1 MLGIINK
8 VNTLRLLLVEDDL
21 ILRDG
26 LERSF
31 SKSGYAVDVM
41 VDGDSAN
48 KLLSYQDYDVI
59 VLDLGLPK
67 MDGYEVLKRLRSRG
81 NKTPVLILT
90 ALEDTQNRVK
100 GLDLG
105 ADDYLAKPFDLAEL
119 EARVRALIRRG
130 VSGGGAKISFGDLVL
145 DTTSR
150 QCLYQDTLLALSQ
163 REVALLELLMLK
175 ATKVVSKAK
184 ILEHLCS
191 WNEDMSENAIEVTVS
206 RLRKKLNVLGI
217 EIRTIRG
224 LGYLLAKLEIISG
237 KDIE

>member
-1 MLGIINK
+1 M
-8 VNTLRLLLVEDDL
+8 RLLLVEDDL
-21 ILRDG
+21 ILQDG

-31 SKSGYAVDVM
+31 TKSGYAVDVM
-41 VDGDSAN
+41 TDGDSAN
-48 KLLSYQDYDVI
+48 KLLSYQEYDVI

-67 MDGYEVLKRLRSRG
+67 LDGYEVLKRLRSRG
-81 NKTPVLILT
+81 NTTPVLILT

-130 VSGGGAKISFGDLVL
+130 ISGGSAKISFGDLVKNAP
-145 DTTSR
+145 
-150 QCLYQDTLLALSQ
+150 LALSQ
-163 REVALLELLMLK
+163 REVALLELFILK
-175 ATKVVSKAK
+175 ASKVVSKAK
-184 ILEHLCS
+184 ILEHLCT
-191 WNEDMSENAIEVTVS
+191 WNQDMSENAIEVNVS

-224 LGYLLAKLEIISG
+224 LGYLLAKLESPTE
-237 KDIE
+237 IET

>member
-1 MLGIINK
+1 M
-8 VNTLRLLLVEDDL
+8 RLLLVEDDL
-21 ILRDG
+21 ILKDG
-26 LERSF
+26 LERAF

-41 VDGDSAN
+41 TDGESAN
-48 KLLSYQDYDVI
+48 QVLGYQDYDVI

-67 MDGYEVLKRLRSRG
+67 LNGFEVLKRLRARG
-81 NKTPVLILT
+81 NNTPVLILT

-105 ADDYLAKPFDLAEL
+105 ADDYLAKPFELAEL

-130 VSGGGAKISFGDLVL
+130 VSGGSAKISFGDLVF

-150 QCLYQDTLLALSQ
+150 QCMVNEVVLSLSA

-184 ILEHLCS
+184 ILEHLYT
-191 WNEDMSENAIEVTVS
+191 WNEEMSENAVEVSVS
-206 RLRKKLNVLGI
+206 RLRKKLNVFGV

-224 LGYLLAKLEIISG
+224 LGYLLAKFEA
-237 KDIE
+237 

>member
-1 MLGIINK
+1 
-8 VNTLRLLLVEDDL
+8 VRLLLVEDDL
-21 ILRDG
+21 ILKDG

-31 SKSGYAVDVM
+31 TKSGYAVDVM
-41 VDGDSAN
+41 TDGDSAN
-48 KLLSYQDYDVI
+48 KLLTYQEYDVI

-67 MDGYEVLKRLRSRG
+67 LDGFEVLKRLRARG
-81 NKTPVLILT
+81 NNTPVLILT

-105 ADDYLAKPFDLAEL
+105 ADDYLAKPFELAEL

-145 DTTSR
+145 DTSSR
-150 QCLYQDTLLALSQ
+150 QCWFKEAPLALSP

-175 ATKVVSKAK
+175 ATKVVSKTK

-191 WNEDMSENAIEVTVS
+191 WDEDMSENAVEVNVS

-224 LGYLLAKLEIISG
+224 LGYLLAKLDLPS
-237 KDIE
+237 

>member
-1 MLGIINK
+1 M
-8 VNTLRLLLVEDDL
+8 RLLLVEDDL
-21 ILRDG
+21 ILKDG
-26 LERSF
+26 LERAF

-41 VDGDSAN
+41 CDGDSAN
-48 KLLSYQDYDVI
+48 KLLSYQEYDVI

-67 MDGYEVLKRLRSRG
+67 LDGFEVLKRLRARG

-105 ADDYLAKPFDLAEL
+105 ADDYLAKPFELAEL

-130 VSGGGAKISFGDLVL
+130 VSGGSAKVSFGDLVF
-145 DTTSR
+145 DTTNR
-150 QCLYQDTLLALSQ
+150 QCSFNKLPLSLSQ
-163 REVALLELLMLK
+163 RELALLELLMLK

-191 WNEDMSENAIEVTVS
+191 WDKSMSENAIEVNVS
-206 RLRKKLNVLGI
+206 RLRKKLNVFGI

-224 LGYLLAKLEIISG
+224 LGYLLAKLEN
-237 KDIE
+237 EV

>member
-1 MLGIINK
+1 M
-8 VNTLRLLLVEDDL
+8 RLLLVEDDF
-21 ILRDG
+21 ILKDG

-31 SKSGYAVDVM
+31 TKLGYAVDVVM
-41 VDGDSAN
+41 DGERAN
-48 KLLSYQDYDVI
+48 QLLTYQEYDVI

-67 MDGYEVLKRLRSRG
+67 LDGFEVLKRLRARG
-81 NKTPVLILT
+81 NTTPVLILT

-105 ADDYLAKPFDLAEL
+105 ADDYLAKPFELAEL

-130 VSGGGAKISFGDLVL
+130 VSGGSAKISFGDLVF
-145 DTTSR
+145 DTSSR
-150 QCLYQDTLLALSQ
+150 QCSVKDVALSLSA
-163 REVALLELLMLK
+163 REIALLELLMLK

-191 WNEDMSENAIEVTVS
+191 WNEEMSENAVEVNVS
-206 RLRKKLNVLGI
+206 RLRKKLNVFGV

-224 LGYLLAKLEIISG
+224 LGYVLAKLE
-237 KDIE
+237 KQD

>member
-1 MLGIINK
+1 M
-8 VNTLRLLLVEDDL
+8 RLLLVEDDL
-21 ILRDG
+21 ILKDG

-31 SKSGYAVDVM
+31 TKSGYAVDVM
-41 VDGDSAN
+41 ADGDSADQ
-48 KLLSYQDYDVI
+48 LLAYQEYDVI

-67 MDGYEVLKRLRSRG
+67 LNGFEVLKRLRSRG
-81 NKTPVLILT
+81 NNTPVLILT
-90 ALEDTQNRVK
+90 ALEDTKSRVK

-130 VSGGGAKISFGDLVL
+130 VSGGSAKISFGDLVF
-145 DTTSR
+145 DTTNR
-150 QCLYQDTLLALSQ
+150 QCYVNDVALSLSA

-191 WNEDMSENAIEVTVS
+191 WDEEMSENAVEVNVS
-206 RLRKKLNVLGI
+206 RLRKKLNVFGI

-224 LGYLLAKLEIISG
+224 LGYLLAKLETIS
-237 KDIE
+237 

>member
-1 MLGIINK
+1 MRFK
-8 VNTLRLLLVEDDL
+8 LRLLLVEDDL
-21 ILRDG
+21 ILKDG

-31 SKSGYAVDVM
+31 TKSGYAVDVIS
-41 VDGDSAN
+41 DGDDAN
-48 KLLSYQDYDVI
+48 KLLTYQEYDVI

-67 MDGYEVLKRLRSRG
+67 LNGFEVLKRLRARG
-81 NKTPVLILT
+81 SNTPVLILT

-105 ADDYLAKPFDLAEL
+105 ADDYLTKPFELAEL
-119 EARVRALIRRG
+119 EARIRALVRRG
-130 VSGGGAKISFGDLVL
+130 ISGGSAKISFGDLVF
-145 DTTSR
+145 DTTNR
-150 QCLYQDTLLALSQ
+150 QCLVADVVLSLSA

-191 WNEDMSENAIEVTVS
+191 WDEEISENAVEVIVS
-206 RLRKKLNVLGI
+206 RLRKKLNIFNI

-224 LGYLLAKLEIISG
+224 LGYLLARLEIPA
-237 KDIE
+237 

>member
-1 MLGIINK
+1 M
-8 VNTLRLLLVEDDL
+8 RLLLVEDDL
-21 ILRDG
+21 ILKDG

-31 SKSGYAVDVM
+31 TKSGYAVDVM
-41 VDGDSAN
+41 TDGERAN
-48 KLLSYQDYDVI
+48 QVLTYQDYDAI

-67 MDGYEVLKRLRSRG
+67 LDGFEVLKQLRARG

-90 ALEDTQNRVK
+90 ALEDIQNRVK

-105 ADDYLAKPFDLAEL
+105 ADDYLAKPFELAEL
-119 EARVRALIRRG
+119 EARIRALIRRG
-130 VSGGGAKISFGDLVL
+130 VSGGGAKITFGDLVF

-150 QCLYQDTLLALSQ
+150 QCLVDEVTLSLSA

-191 WNEDMSENAIEVTVS
+191 WDEEMSENAVEVNVS
-206 RLRKKLNVLGI
+206 RLRKKLNVFGV

-224 LGYLLAKLEIISG
+224 LGYLLAKLD
-237 KDIE
+237 K

>member
-1 MLGIINK
+1 M
-8 VNTLRLLLVEDDL
+8 RLLLVEDDL
-21 ILRDG
+21 ILKDG

-31 SKSGYAVDVM
+31 TKSGYAVDVM
-41 VDGDSAN
+41 ADGDSADQ
-48 KLLSYQDYDVI
+48 LLSYQEYDVI

-67 MDGYEVLKRLRSRG
+67 LNGFEVLKRLRSRG
-81 NKTPVLILT
+81 NNTPVLILT
-90 ALEDTQNRVK
+90 ALEDTKNRVK

-130 VSGGGAKISFGDLVL
+130 VSGGSAKISFGDLVF
-145 DTTSR
+145 DTTNR
-150 QCLYQDTLLALSQ
+150 QCFVNDIALSLSA

-191 WNEDMSENAIEVTVS
+191 WDEEMSENAVEVNVS
-206 RLRKKLNVLGI
+206 RLRKKLNVFGI

-224 LGYLLAKLEIISG
+224 LGYLLAKLETIS
-237 KDIE
+237 

>member
-1 MLGIINK
+1 M
-8 VNTLRLLLVEDDL
+8 RLLLVEDDL
-21 ILRDG
+21 ILKDG

-31 SKSGYAVDVM
+31 TKSGYAVDVM
-41 VDGDSAN
+41 ADGDSADQ
-48 KLLSYQDYDVI
+48 LLTYQEYDVI

-67 MDGYEVLKRLRSRG
+67 LSGFEVLKRLRSRG
-81 NKTPVLILT
+81 NNTPVLILT
-90 ALEDTQNRVK
+90 ALEDTKNRVK

-130 VSGGGAKISFGDLVL
+130 VSGGSAKISFGDLVF
-145 DTTSR
+145 DTTNR
-150 QCLYQDTLLALSQ
+150 QCFVNDAALSLSA

-191 WNEDMSENAIEVTVS
+191 WDEEMSENAVEVNVS
-206 RLRKKLNVLGI
+206 RLRKKLNVFGI

-224 LGYLLAKLEIISG
+224 LGYLLAKLETIN
-237 KDIE
+237 

>member
-1 MLGIINK
+1 M
-8 VNTLRLLLVEDDL
+8 RLLLVEDDL
-21 ILRDG
+21 ILKDG
-26 LERSF
+26 LERAF

-41 VDGDSAN
+41 TDGESAN
-48 KLLSYQDYDVI
+48 QVLGYQDYDVI

-67 MDGYEVLKRLRSRG
+67 LNGFEVLKRLRARG
-81 NKTPVLILT
+81 NNTPVLILT

-105 ADDYLAKPFDLAEL
+105 ADDYLAKPFELAEL

-130 VSGGGAKISFGDLVL
+130 VSGGSAKISFGDLVF

-150 QCLYQDTLLALSQ
+150 QCMVNEVVLSLSA

-184 ILEHLCS
+184 ILEHLYT
-191 WNEDMSENAIEVTVS
+191 WNEEMSENAVEVSVS
-206 RLRKKLNVLGI
+206 RLRKKLNVFGV

-224 LGYLLAKLEIISG
+224 LGYLLANFEA
-237 KDIE
+237 

>member
-1 MLGIINK
+1 M
-8 VNTLRLLLVEDDL
+8 RLLLVEDDL
-21 ILRDG
+21 ILKDG

-31 SKSGYAVDVM
+31 TKSGYAVDVM
-41 VDGDSAN
+41 TDGERAN
-48 KLLSYQDYDVI
+48 QLLTYQEYDVI

-67 MDGYEVLKRLRSRG
+67 LDGFEVLKQLRGRG

-105 ADDYLAKPFDLAEL
+105 ADDYLAKPFELAEL
-119 EARVRALIRRG
+119 EARIRALIRRG
-130 VSGGGAKISFGDLVL
+130 VSGGGAKISFGGLVF

-150 QCLYQDTLLALSQ
+150 QCLVDDVTLSLSA

-191 WNEDMSENAIEVTVS
+191 WDEEMSENAVEVNVS
-206 RLRKKLNVLGI
+206 RLRKKLNVFGV

-224 LGYLLAKLEIISG
+224 LGYLLAELE
-237 KDIE
+237 K

>member
-1 MLGIINK
+1 M
-8 VNTLRLLLVEDDL
+8 RLLLVEDDL
-21 ILRDG
+21 ILKDG

-31 SKSGYAVDVM
+31 TKLGYAVDVM
-41 VDGDSAN
+41 MDGESAN
-48 KLLSYQDYDVI
+48 QLLTYQEYDVI

-67 MDGYEVLKRLRSRG
+67 LNGFEVLKRLRSRG
-81 NKTPVLILT
+81 NTTPVLILT
-90 ALEDTQNRVK
+90 ALEDTQSRVK

-105 ADDYLAKPFDLAEL
+105 ADDYLAKPFELAEL

-130 VSGGGAKISFGDLVL
+130 ISGGSAKISFGDLIF

-150 QCLYQDTLLALSQ
+150 QCMVNEVALSLSA
-163 REVALLELLMLK
+163 REIALLELLMLK

-191 WNEDMSENAIEVTVS
+191 WDEEMSDNAVEVNVS
-206 RLRKKLNVLGI
+206 RLRKKLNVFGI

-224 LGYLLAKLEIISG
+224 LGYLLAKLEVTNQV
-237 KDIE
+237 

>member
-1 MLGIINK
+1 M
-8 VNTLRLLLVEDDL
+8 RLLLVEDDL
-21 ILRDG
+21 ILKDG

-31 SKSGYAVDVM
+31 TKSGYAVDVM
-41 VDGDSAN
+41 ADGDSADQ
-48 KLLSYQDYDVI
+48 LLSYQEYDVI

-67 MDGYEVLKRLRSRG
+67 LNGFEVLKRLRSRG
-81 NKTPVLILT
+81 NNTPVLILT
-90 ALEDTQNRVK
+90 ALEDTKNRVK

-130 VSGGGAKISFGDLVL
+130 VSGGSAKISFGDLVF
-145 DTTSR
+145 DTTNR
-150 QCLYQDTLLALSQ
+150 QCFVNDVALSLSA

-191 WNEDMSENAIEVTVS
+191 WDEEMSENAVEVNVS
-206 RLRKKLNVLGI
+206 RLRKKLNMFGI

-224 LGYLLAKLEIISG
+224 LGYLLAKLETIS
-237 KDIE
+237 

>member
-1 MLGIINK
+1 M
-8 VNTLRLLLVEDDL
+8 RLLLVEDDL
-21 ILRDG
+21 ILKDG

-31 SKSGYAVDVM
+31 TKSGYAVDVM
-41 VDGDSAN
+41 ADGDSADQ
-48 KLLSYQDYDVI
+48 LLAYQEYDVI

-67 MDGYEVLKRLRSRG
+67 LNGFEVLKRLRSRG
-81 NKTPVLILT
+81 NNTPVLILT
-90 ALEDTQNRVK
+90 ALEDTKNRVK

-130 VSGGGAKISFGDLVL
+130 VSGGSAKISFGDLVF
-145 DTTSR
+145 DTTNR
-150 QCLYQDTLLALSQ
+150 QCYVNDIALSLSA

-191 WNEDMSENAIEVTVS
+191 WDEEMSENAVEVNVS
-206 RLRKKLNVLGI
+206 RLRKKLNVFGI

-224 LGYLLAKLEIISG
+224 LGYLLAKLETIS
-237 KDIE
+237 

>member
-1 MLGIINK
+1 M
-8 VNTLRLLLVEDDL
+8 RLLLVEDDL
-21 ILRDG
+21 ILKDG

-31 SKSGYAVDVM
+31 TKLGYAVDVM
-41 VDGDSAN
+41 MDGESAN
-48 KLLSYQDYDVI
+48 QLLTYQEYDVI

-67 MDGYEVLKRLRSRG
+67 LNGFEVLKRLRSRG
-81 NKTPVLILT
+81 NTTPVLILT
-90 ALEDTQNRVK
+90 ALEDTQSRVK

-105 ADDYLAKPFDLAEL
+105 ADDYLTKPFELAEL

-130 VSGGGAKISFGDLVL
+130 ISGGSAKISFGDLTF

-150 QCLYQDTLLALSQ
+150 QCMVNEVALSLSA
-163 REVALLELLMLK
+163 REIALLELLMLK

-191 WNEDMSENAIEVTVS
+191 WDEEMSDNAVEVNVS
-206 RLRKKLNVLGI
+206 RLRKKLNVFGI

-224 LGYLLAKLEIISG
+224 LGYLLAKLEVT
-237 KDIE
+237 KQV

>member
-1 MLGIINK
+1 M
-8 VNTLRLLLVEDDL
+8 RLLLVEDDL
-21 ILRDG
+21 ILKDG

-31 SKSGYAVDVM
+31 TKSGYAVDVM
-41 VDGDSAN
+41 ADGDSAN
-48 KLLSYQDYDVI
+48 KLLTYQEYDVI

-67 MDGYEVLKRLRSRG
+67 MDGFEVLKRLRARG
-81 NKTPVLILT
+81 NNTPVLILT

-105 ADDYLAKPFDLAEL
+105 ADDYLAKPFELAEL

-145 DTTSR
+145 DTSSR
-150 QCLYQDTLLALSQ
+150 QCWFKEAPLALSP

-175 ATKVVSKAK
+175 ATKVVSKTK

-191 WNEDMSENAIEVTVS
+191 WDEDMSENAVEVNVS
-206 RLRKKLNVLGI
+206 RLRKKLNVFGI

-224 LGYLLAKLEIISG
+224 LGYLLAKLDLPS
-237 KDIE
+237 

>member
-1 MLGIINK
+1 MTDGERANQ
-8 VNTLRLLLVEDDL
+8 LLT
-21 ILRDG
+21 
-26 LERSF
+26 
-31 SKSGYAVDVM
+31 
-41 VDGDSAN
+41 
-48 KLLSYQDYDVI
+48 YQEYDVI

-67 MDGYEVLKRLRSRG
+67 LDGFEILKQLRGRG

-90 ALEDTQNRVK
+90 ALDDTQNRVK

-105 ADDYLAKPFDLAEL
+105 ADDYLAKPFELAEL
-119 EARVRALIRRG
+119 EARIRALIRRG
-130 VSGGGAKISFGDLVL
+130 VSGGGAKITFGDLVF

-150 QCLYQDTLLALSQ
+150 QCSVNEVALPLSA

-191 WNEDMSENAIEVTVS
+191 WDEEMSENAVEVNVS
-206 RLRKKLNVLGI
+206 RLRKKLNVFGV

-224 LGYLLAKLEIISG
+224 LGYLLAKLE
-237 KDIE
+237 E